1 MSDYKPRIADALLKR
16 KLAGKGAVLIQGPK
30 WCGKTTTAEQIAA
43 SVIYLDAPDQLREVK
58 IKADINPQELLAGAT
73 PRLLD
78 EWQIVPQLWDT
89 IRYEADHR
97 KGFGHFILTGSS
109 VPLQQEEEEVIK
121 HTGTGRFGR
130 LNMRPMSLFDR
141 ENQRERSVWPNCSM
155 NLHPYLGTAISIC
168 QNLLSLPAVEVG
180 PVPLKWTVRLLSTR
194 HMTIAR
200 L

>member
-109 VPLQQEEEEVIK
+109 EMSRQSIFCPCAICK
-121 HTGTGRFGR
+121 FGEIVYLCIPNGELAQLAR
-130 LNMRPMSLFDR
+130 ALAWHARGHEFDSR
-141 ENQRERSVWPNCSM
+141 I
-155 NLHPYLGTAISIC
+155 LHL
-168 QNLLSLPAVEVG
+168 
-180 PVPLKWTVRLLSTR
+180 
-194 HMTIAR
+194 
-200 L
+200 

>member
-109 VPLQQEEEEVIK
+109 EMSRQSIFCC
-121 HTGTGRFGR
+121 RAIWR
-130 LNMRPMSLFDR
+130 LGKIVYLCIPNGELAQLARALAWHARGHEFDSR
-141 ENQRERSVWPNCSM
+141 I
-155 NLHPYLGTAISIC
+155 LHL
-168 QNLLSLPAVEVG
+168 
-180 PVPLKWTVRLLSTR
+180 
-194 HMTIAR
+194 
-200 L
+200 

>member
-109 VPLQQEEEEVIK
+109 EMNRQSIFC
-121 HTGTGRFGR
+121 HCAICR
-130 LNMRPMSLFDR
+130 LGKIVYLCIPNGELAQLARALAWHARGHEFDSR
-141 ENQRERSVWPNCSM
+141 I
-155 NLHPYLGTAISIC
+155 LHL
-168 QNLLSLPAVEVG
+168 
-180 PVPLKWTVRLLSTR
+180 
-194 HMTIAR
+194 
-200 L
+200 

>member
-130 LNMRPMSLFDR
+130 LNMRPMSLFESGESTGEVSLAQLFD
-141 ENQRERSVWPNCSM
+141 EPSAIFGHSNI
-155 NLHPYLGTAISIC
+155 NLSKLTFLTYHG
-168 QNLLSLPAVEVG
+168 N
-180 PVPLKWTVRLLSTR
+180 
-194 HMTIAR
+194 
-200 L
+200 

>member
-58 IKADINPQELLAGAT
+58 IKADISPQELLAGAT

-109 VPLQQEEEEVIK
+109 EMSRQSIFCPCAICK
-121 HTGTGRFGR
+121 FGEIVYLCIPNGELAQLAR
-130 LNMRPMSLFDR
+130 ALAWHARGHEFDSR
-141 ENQRERSVWPNCSM
+141 I
-155 NLHPYLGTAISIC
+155 LHL
-168 QNLLSLPAVEVG
+168 
-180 PVPLKWTVRLLSTR
+180 
-194 HMTIAR
+194 
-200 L
+200 